1 MRRGDS
7 NGMSRD
13 SSIRCSDD
21 DMTNGQ
27 KYQAI
32 VQECPELAS
41 LVEELELIDPET
53 GRRFGVSEQEER
65 TRMRLSS
72 IAQETLS
79 QGRIYTTGQV
89 ISLLAEKLTI
99 TRERAVRGLEMMLSS
114 GVLTTSTGS
123 GIRLAL

>member
-1 MRRGDS
+1 
-7 NGMSRD
+7 
-13 SSIRCSDD
+13 
-21 DMTNGQ
+21 MTNGQ
-27 KYQAI
+27 IYQAI
-32 VQECPELAS
+32 VQECPELVS

-79 QGRIYTTGQV
+79 RGRIYTTGQV

>member
-1 MRRGDS
+1 
-7 NGMSRD
+7 
-13 SSIRCSDD
+13 
-21 DMTNGQ
+21 MTNGQ
-27 KYQAI
+27 KYQAL

-53 GRRFGVSEQEER
+53 GRGFGVSEQEER